1 MVGGGVGVMVDGG
14 VGVIVGVS
22 TEEVLVVA
30 GSATQR
36 TWPTVMFQFA
46 FRVGF
51 QEYNCAFVMLNFVQI
66 K

>member
-1 MVGGGVGVMVDGG
+1 VTVGA
-14 VGVIVGVS
+14 S
-22 TEEVLVVA
+22 TEVVLVMA

-36 TWPTVMFQFA
+36 TWPMVMLQLA